1 MKAVLIKQK
10 AILIGVGIFCFT
22 FMSAQEDP
30 LANYILIG
38 LENNLVL
45 KQKNISFEKA
55 MLGLETAK
63 SFYLPSISFQTVYST
78 ADGGRNIPLPLG
90 DLLNEAYATLNQL
103 SGSQKFPQ
111 LRNES
116 INFLPHNYY
125 DAKIRTTVPILNTD
139 IGYNIQINRQQLKL
153 QVYEME
159 VYRRELVKHI
169 KIAYFNYLNALQA
182 VSVYE
187 SSKELAEEGKRV
199 NEKLLESGKGL
210 PAYVMRAESE
220 VAQAHAKLVNG
231 RQQVE
236 NARMYLNSLL
246 NRAADSSIESDY
258 HTESALREAVSR
270 LNEDVNVKDRE
281 ELLALKQVITLN
293 ETVLKMNEQYLI
305 PKLSA
310 FLDLGSQASDFRFN
324 DESRYYMAGIQM
336 EIPVFSGNRNHHKV
350 KQAKLDRQKAI
361 LNFEEI
367 KEQMDLSSGVAKNG
381 LRAAYEVYKSSLV
394 QLEAAQT
401 YQRLI
406 DRGYKGGTHSYIE
419 TVDARSQLTQARMSM
434 LINKYRVLIADAEV
448 ERETA
453 SYSMPPH

>member
-10 AILIGVGIFCFT
+10 IILIAVGIFCFT
-22 FMSAQEDP
+22 FVSAQEDP
-30 LANYILIG
+30 LANYIMIG

-63 SFYLPSISFQTVYST
+63 SFYLPSISFQTIYST

-103 SGSQKFPQ
+103 SGTQKFPQ
-111 LRNES
+111 LQNES

-125 DAKIRTTVPILNTD
+125 DAKIRSTVPIVNTD
-139 IGYNIQINRQQLKL
+139 IGYNIKINKQQVKL
-153 QVYEME
+153 QEYEVE
-159 VYRRELVKHI
+159 IYRRELVKNI
-169 KIAYFNYLNALQA
+169 KSAYFNYLNALQA
-182 VSVYE
+182 VSIYE
-187 SSKELAEEGKRV
+187 SSQELAEEGKRV
-199 NEKLLESGKGL
+199 NEKLLQSGKGL

-220 VAQAHAKLVNG
+220 VAQAHAQVVNG

-246 NRAADSSIESDY
+246 NRPAESSIQSNYPAEL
-258 HTESALREAVSR
+258 ALQEAVSR
-270 LNEDVNVKDRE
+270 INGDAKIENRE
-281 ELLALKQVITLN
+281 ELLALKQIITLN
-293 ETVLKMNEQYLI
+293 KTVQKMNEQYLI

-310 FLDLGSQASDFRFN
+310 FLDLGSQASNFRFN
-324 DESRYYMAGIQM
+324 DESRYYMAGLQLEVPI
-336 EIPVFSGNRNHHKV
+336 FSGNRNHYKV
-350 KQAKLDRQKAI
+350 RQAKLDQQKAM
-361 LNFEEI
+361 LNFEEV
-367 KEQMDLSSGVAKNG
+367 KQQLDLSSGVAKNG
-381 LRAAYEVYKSSLV
+381 LRAAYEVYQSSLV

-419 TVDARSQLTQARMSM
+419 TVDARNQLTQARMGM
-434 LINKYRVLIADAEV
+434 LISKYRVLIAAAEV

-453 SYSMPPH
+453 SYSLPPH